1 MARYVLVRVVQIVF
15 TFFVFLTVLFI
26 ILNAQPGSFVNQYLG
41 DPNMTAEMRE
51 AIKRSMGLD
60 QPLHIQYLNYLRNF
74 FTGNLG
80 ISYSNFPRPV
90 FEIILER
97 APRTLVL
104 FLSSTLVSFSLGFT
118 LGKILAWR
126 RGKVTEYAVTLGGVT
141 LFTVFLPWYGLM
153 MIWFWAFILGWF
165 PIGKF
170 LDPVLWRSAP
180 ISSEVIFPRLLLT
193 GLGIVTALVAIYFL
207 AGRLDPLKRT
217 YARWGGSVLA
227 LAVAVVPWALSSY
240 APYAVDILH
249 HLVLPVATLASVS
262 FAGSMLLTRNSMLET
277 LREDFVMAARAKG
290 LPDRIVR
297 DKHAARNA
305 MLPVVTSFV
314 FSLAFAI
321 DGGVITETIFSWP
334 GMGLTLIEAV
344 TVKDIPMAIGG
355 LVFTGVLALT
365 AHLIADILYAYLDP
379 RIRYA

>member
-1 MARYVLVRVVQIVF
+1 MGRYVATRLVQIVF
-15 TFFVFLTVLFI
+15 TFFVFLTVIFI
-26 ILNAQPGSFVNQYLG
+26 ILNAQPGSFTNQYIG